1 MTTEIYEK
9 NVVAMAQSIDFVRK
23 KQCEQDILLKAL
35 QTEVG
40 QMRADLHAIKSML
53 ALALGNGAR

>member
-9 NVVAMAQSIDFVRK
+9 NIAAMAQSIDFVRK
-23 KQCEQDILLKAL
+23 KQCEQDSILKAL

-40 QMRADLHAIKSML
+40 QMRADLHAIKGML